1 MEDQVRQAAYEAQTA
16 ESYRL
21 LGEFVAEFELLMFTM
36 RSVLEREIGGGPGGQ
51 LGVQALTVE
60 LTAWPL
66 SKAFNSYA
74 LCRITGNT
82 IAQKAIRL
90 FKDDFQKLIETRN
103 DLVHGTHFIGWVSQE
118 QVDFSKPEMLRLKN
132 KKGGVS
138 NANVSISH
146 DSMAAY
152 IVRAKRLNQVAIAIG
167 VHLLLNKWE
176 AQFDSSG
183 AFRFEI

>member
-1 MEDQVRQAAYEAQTA
+1 MDEDKRKATYLAQTA

-36 RSVLEREIGGGPGGQ
+36 RSVLEREMGGPGGQ
-51 LGVQALTVE
+51 SGVQALTVE

-66 SKAFNSYA
+66 SKSFNSYA
-74 LCRITGNT
+74 LSRTKGDP
-82 IAQKAIRL
+82 IAQKAIPM
-90 FKDDFQKLIETRN
+90 FKDNFQKLIETRN
-103 DLVHGTHFIGWVSQE
+103 DLLHGTHFIGWASQE

-132 KKGGVS
+132 YKGGVM

-152 IVRAKRLNQVAIAIG
+152 IVRAKQLNQVAMAIG
-167 VHLLLNKWE
+167 VHLILNKWE
-176 AQFDSSG
+176 AQFESSG
-183 AFRFEI
+183 AFRFEV

>member
-1 MEDQVRQAAYEAQTA
+1 MNEPDRQVSYEAQTA

-21 LGEFVAEFELLMFTM
+21 LGKFVAEFELLMFAM

-51 LGVQALTVE
+51 LGVQALTAE

-66 SKAFNSYA
+66 SQAFNSYA
-74 LCRITGNT
+74 ISRTNGNS
-82 IAQKAIRL
+82 IAQKAILL
-90 FKDDFQKLIETRN
+90 FKDKFQKLIETRN
-103 DLVHGTHFIGWVSQE
+103 DLVHGTHFIGWASQE

-132 KKGGVS
+132 KKSGVT

-146 DSMAAY
+146 DSMATY
-152 IVRAKRLNQVAIAIG
+152 IVRAKQLNQVVMAIG
-167 VHLLLNKWE
+167 VQLILNKWE

-183 AFRFEI
+183 ALLFEI

>member
-1 MEDQVRQAAYEAQTA
+1 MDEKERQEAYKAQTA

-36 RSVLEREIGGGPGGQ
+36 RSVLEREMGGGPGGQ

-66 SKAFNSYA
+66 SKSFNSYA
-74 LCRITGNT
+74 LSRTKGNP
-82 IAQKAIRL
+82 IAQKAIPM
-90 FKDDFQKLIETRN
+90 FKDHFQKLIETRN
-103 DLVHGTHFIGWVSQE
+103 DLLHGTHFIGWASQE

-132 KKGGVS
+132 NKGGVT

-152 IVRAKRLNQVAIAIG
+152 IVRAKQLNKVAMAIG
-167 VHLLLNKWE
+167 VHLILNKWE
-176 AQFDSSG
+176 AQFESSG
-183 AFRFEI
+183 AFRFEG